1 MNSAISVF
9 QGPVVYGTVQ
19 FIQSGKFVD
28 LIINLSGLKKNG
40 LHGFHIHTFG
50 DLSDGCNS
58 ACSHFNPYNKTHG
71 CPGMKNRHVGDLG
84 NLITDSEG
92 NARYIFRDDV
102 IKLSGKASI
111 IGRMLIIHQDPDDCG
126 QAQGPLRAESLK
138 TGNAGKR
145 IACAVVGIFSGKI
158 K

>member
-9 QGPVVYGTVQ
+9 QGPIVYGTVQ
-19 FIQSGKFVD
+19 FIENGKFVD

-58 ACSHFNPYNKTHG
+58 ACAHFNPYNKTHG

-84 NLITDSEG
+84 NIITDSEG
-92 NARYIFRDDV
+92 NARYIFRDDI
-102 IKLSGKASI
+102 IKLKGNASI

-126 QAQGPLRAESLK
+126 QAQGALRAESLK
-138 TGNAGKR
+138 TGNSGKR
-145 IACAVVGIFSGKI
+145 IACAVIGIKKS
-158 K
+158 